1 MEKQVGRYLLSAEIA
16 SGGMG
21 TVHLGHLR
29 GEAGFARA
37 VAIKRLHPHYARED
51 DFRRMFI
58 DEARLASRVRHPNV
72 VPTLDV
78 VVEGDELFVVMEYVH
93 GAPLSYLLQAT
104 RQAGRPI
111 PVRIASAIAS
121 GLLQGLH
128 AAHEAVDEKGQPLGL
143 VHRDVSPQNV
153 IVGADGATRVLDF
166 GVAKAAGRLQS
177 TTAPSTMK
185 GKLAYAA
192 PEQIRGEDVTRL
204 TDLYAAGVV
213 TWELFTGKR
222 LFTGD
227 HDGALVEQILVGW
240 VDPPSRW
247 DPAIPEALDEAILR
261 ALSTEPSRR
270 FRTTREMAMAIER
283 CVPAAPAME
292 VAEWVERLAWDLLET
307 RRTALAIVEG
317 HPSSGE
323 APPPISSRREDP
335 SSISV
340 SQPVPKRGRRR
351 VVGLVLLAFV
361 TASLAFVLARPAAK
375 KPVSAVAA
383 ASPPTSTAS
392 PEASTAPSVSA
403 APTAT
408 EPSTVVLPV
417 VSVPSLIAPT
427 HKIAPSKPPPSV
439 APKPVDPPSDCTPP
453 YTYDELGRRIYKRHC
468 LGK

>member
-1 MEKQVGRYLLSAEIA
+1 MEKQVCRYLLSAEIA

-192 PEQIRGEDVTRL
+192 PEQIRGEEVTRL

-213 TWELFTGKR
+213 IWELFTGKR

-292 VAEWVERLAWDLLET
+292 VAEWVERLAWELLET
-307 RRTALAIVEG
+307 RRTALSIVEG
-317 HPSSGE
+317 HPSTD

-340 SQPVPKRGRRR
+340 SQPVPRNGRRR
-351 VVGLVLLAFV
+351 VVGLVLLALV
-361 TASLAFVLARPAAK
+361 TASLAFLLARPTAK
-375 KPVSAVAA
+375 KPPSA
-383 ASPPTSTAS
+383 ASAASAPTSTGSLEPSSS
-392 PEASTAPSVSA
+392 PSPSVPSSTA
-403 APTAT
+403 

-417 VSVPSLIAPT
+417 VSVPSLIVPG
-427 HKIAPSKPPPSV
+427 HKVAPSKPPPI
-439 APKPVDPPSDCTPP
+439 ATPKPVDSLSDCTPP

>member
-1 MEKQVGRYLLSAEIA
+1 MEQQVGRYLVSAEIA

-93 GAPLSYLLQAT
+93 GAPLSYLLAAT
-104 RQAGRPI
+104 REAGRPI
-111 PVRIASAIAS
+111 PVRVASAIAS

-128 AAHEAVDEKGQPLGL
+128 AAHEAVDEQGRPLGL

-177 TTAPSTMK
+177 TTAPTTMK

-192 PEQIRGEDVTRL
+192 PEQIRGEEVTRL

-213 TWELFTGKR
+213 IWELFTGKR

-261 ALSTEPSRR
+261 ALSTEPTRR

-292 VAEWVERLAWDLLET
+292 VAEWVERLAWDLLE
-307 RRTALAIVEG
+307 RRRVALAVVEG
-317 HPSSGE
+317 NPTSRD

-340 SQPVPKRGRRR
+340 AKPPPRTRRR
-351 VVGLVLLAFV
+351 RALWLVLLALL
-361 TASLAFVLARPAAK
+361 TATLAFVIARPMTKRPPSAATA
-375 KPVSAVAA
+375 PPPP
-383 ASPPTSTAS
+383 SPPPPLAS
-392 PEASTAPSVSA
+392 GGPSTAPSSPE
-403 APTAT
+403 PTA
-408 EPSTVVLPV
+408 VLLPV
-417 VSVPSLIAPT
+417 ISATPPASAPQ
-427 HKIAPSKPPPSV
+427 KAPPPTKPLPSA
-439 APKPVDPPSDCTPP
+439 APKPVDSVSDCTPP